1 MNQIEKTY
9 LNAFNTLTGIGGQKL
24 RLIYQHFPSFEIAW
38 QAEAKEFIEAGIPE
52 KLSRSIIEQKEKINP
67 EQEWE
72 KLEKYKIKIVTIDEE
87 NYPPLLKEID
97 SPPFLLYVRGN
108 LDALTMPAVSVVGS
122 RKYSAYGKQ
131 ICIKLSFDVAKAGIA
146 VVSGLA
152 LGIDAFAQAAA
163 LKAKGVTIGVL
174 GGSIDEPSISPRNNV
189 ALANH
194 ILENNGALISEYPVP
209 TIPNK
214 GTFPARNR
222 IMAGLAKA
230 TLVIE
235 AAPKSGTLITADLAK
250 KFERKIFA
258 VPGSIFSDQSIGT
271 HTLIKNGDAQLVGKA
286 EDILKVF
293 NISKSEVV
301 KNINEILPKNPDE
314 RIVFELIKNNSEGVN
329 IDKIIRDTKLEAM
342 TVSSILIEME
352 LNGIIK
358 NIGNQVY
365 IVI

>member
-1 MNQIEKTY
+1 MTQQEKIY
-9 LNAFNTLTGIGGQKL
+9 LNAFNTLSGIGGQKL
-24 RLIYQHFPSFEIAW
+24 RMINSHFESFKQAW
-38 QAEAKEFIEAGIPE
+38 QSEAKEFQKAGLPE
-52 KLSRSIIEQKEKINP
+52 KLSHSIIEQKEKIKP
-67 EQEWE
+67 EEEWK
-72 KLEKYKIKIVTIDEE
+72 KLEKHEIKIVTIDEE

-108 LDALTMPAVSVVGS
+108 LDALLMPAVSVVGS

-131 ICIKLSFDVAKAGIA
+131 CCIKLSFDIAKAGIA

-152 LGIDAFAQAAA
+152 LGIDAIAQAAA
-163 LKAKGVTIGVL
+163 LKAKGTTISVL
-174 GGSIDEPSISPRNNV
+174 GGSIDESSISPRNNV

-194 ILENNGALISEYPVP
+194 ILENGGALISEYPVP

-222 IMAGLAKA
+222 IMAGLVKA
-230 TLVIE
+230 TLAIE

-286 EDILKVF
+286 EDILEIF
-293 NISKSEVV
+293 NISKNEVV

-314 RIVFELIKNNSEGVN
+314 KMVFELIKNSGGGMN
-329 IDKIIRDTKLEAM
+329 INEIIRDAKLEAM

>member
-1 MNQIEKTY
+1 MNISEKIY

-38 QAEAKEFIEAGIPE
+38 QAEAEEFIEAGIPE
-52 KLSRSIIEQKEKINP
+52 KLAGKIAEQKNLVDP
-67 EQEWE
+67 QEEWK
-72 KLEKYKIKIVTIDEE
+72 KLEKHKINIVTIDEE
-87 NYPPLLKEID
+87 NYPPLLKEINT
-97 SPPFLLYVRGN
+97 PPFLLYIRGN
-108 LDALTMPAVSVVGS
+108 LDTLTMPAVSVVGS

-131 ICIKLSFDVAKAGIA
+131 ACIKLSFDLAKAGIA

-152 LGIDAFAQAAA
+152 LGIDAIAQAAA

-174 GGSIDEPSISPRNNV
+174 GGSIDEPSISPRNNI

-258 VPGSIFSDQSIGT
+258 VPGSIFSDESVGT
-271 HTLIKNGDAQLVGKA
+271 HTLIKIGDAQLVGKA
-286 EDILKVF
+286 EDILKIF

-301 KNINEILPKNPDE
+301 KNINEILPKNPNE
-314 RIVFELIKNNSEGVN
+314 KMVFELIKNHSEGVN
-329 IDKIIRDTKLEAM
+329 IDRIIRDTKLEAM

-365 IVI
+365 IVF